1 MTWDIEDTSSA
12 GENAPP
18 KVALK
23 KEIGVLQGVSIV
35 FGIIVGSG
43 IFVSPVGVLQY
54 SQSVG
59 LSFIMWLVTGLFSLL
74 GAIVYAEL
82 GVRIPKSGGEYAYLL
97 EAFGGLPAFICMWVS
112 FVVIGGVSCA
122 ANSLVFA
129 QYILQ
134 PLYPNCEQPKVVLQI
149 TALLCL
155 LLICAI
161 NAYKVKWATRVA
173 VIFSA
178 GKIIALLLITGFGI
192 YYLATGHLESFEN
205 PFEGSATS
213 PGLLA
218 LAFYQGFWAFSGWN
232 YLNFL
237 VEEMDNP
244 GRNLP
249 LAIVLGLGLV
259 TGLYM
264 LANVAYLA
272 VLSPFE
278 LLGTGDGSAAV
289 AVLFA
294 NRAMPWIAHAMPVFV
309 GASVFGSINSEVMSM
324 SRLAFAGAREGHMPT
339 VLALVHHENLTPLP
353 SILAILPI
361 FFPILFLF
369 CDLFILCLT
378 AYQQPKESLSNI
390 ILMLSAIP
398 IYLVFVSW
406 KRKPKSFTDFVYKL
420 TICLQKVFA
429 SVPVDDV
436 EEAEGG
442 ADV

>member
-1 MTWDIEDTSSA
+1 
-12 GENAPP
+12 
-18 KVALK
+18 
-23 KEIGVLQGVSIV
+23 
-35 FGIIVGSG
+35 
-43 IFVSPVGVLQY
+43 
-54 SQSVG
+54 
-59 LSFIMWLVTGLFSLL
+59 
-74 GAIVYAEL
+74 
-82 GVRIPKSGGEYAYLL
+82 
-97 EAFGGLPAFICMWVS
+97 MWVS

-134 PLYPNCEQPKVVLQI
+134 PFYPDCEQPKVVLQI
-149 TALLCL
+149 AALLCL

-161 NAYKVKWATRVA
+161 NAYKVKWAARVA
-173 VIFSA
+173 VIFST
-178 GKIIALLLITGFGI
+178 GKIFALLLITGFGV

-249 LAIVLGLGLV
+249 LAIVLGLALV

-278 LLGTGDGSAAV
+278 LLGSGEGSAAV

-324 SRLAFAGAREGHMPT
+324 SRLAFAGARQGHMPT

-353 SILAILPI
+353 SILAITEDTRLPKQ
-361 FFPILFLF
+361 LFYGDVATGARRPGGSKRRCNDAL
-369 CDLFILCLT
+369 
-378 AYQQPKESLSNI
+378 KNSLRRLHIDPETWEN
-390 ILMLSAIP
+390 LVQTRPVWRRELKTGAAIYEANR
-398 IYLVFVSW
+398 IAAVKT
-406 KRKPKSFTDFVYKL
+406 KRAARKSQDASDSHLRQSTPP
-420 TICLQKVFA
+420 
-429 SVPVDDV
+429 SVP
-436 EEAEGG
+436 ALSTNISR
-442 ADV
+442 ADRPRRPLSDPMH

>member
-1 MTWDIEDTSSA
+1 
-12 GENAPP
+12 
-18 KVALK
+18 
-23 KEIGVLQGVSIV
+23 
-35 FGIIVGSG
+35 
-43 IFVSPVGVLQY
+43 
-54 SQSVG
+54 
-59 LSFIMWLVTGLFSLL
+59 MWIVTGLFSLL

-122 ANSLVFA
+122 ANSIVFA
-129 QYILQ
+129 QYMLQ
-134 PLYPNCEQPKVVLQI
+134 PFYPGCEPSKVVVQI
-149 TALLCL
+149 TAMLCL

-173 VIFSA
+173 VVFST
-178 GKIIALLLITGFGI
+178 GKIIALLLITGFGV

-218 LAFYQGFWAFSGWN
+218 LAFYQGFWAFSGCALCTTASVKIATEFFGFLLYYQSPVTDIRVLFRN

-278 LLGTGDGSAAV
+278 LLGSGEGSAAV

-294 NRAMPWIAHAMPVFV
+294 NRAMPWIAHAMPIFV

-324 SRLAFAGAREGHMPT
+324 SR
-339 VLALVHHENLTPLP
+339 
-353 SILAILPI
+353 
-361 FFPILFLF
+361 
-369 CDLFILCLT
+369 
-378 AYQQPKESLSNI
+378 
-390 ILMLSAIP
+390 
-398 IYLVFVSW
+398 
-406 KRKPKSFTDFVYKL
+406 
-420 TICLQKVFA
+420 
-429 SVPVDDV
+429 
-436 EEAEGG
+436 
-442 ADV
+442 

>member
-1 MTWDIEDTSSA
+1 
-12 GENAPP
+12 
-18 KVALK
+18 
-23 KEIGVLQGVSIV
+23 
-35 FGIIVGSG
+35 
-43 IFVSPVGVLQY
+43 
-54 SQSVG
+54 
-59 LSFIMWLVTGLFSLL
+59 MWLVTGLFSLL

-134 PLYPNCEQPKVVLQI
+134 PFYPDCEQPKVVLQI
-149 TALLCL
+149 AALLCL

-161 NAYKVKWATRVA
+161 NAYKVKWAARVA
-173 VIFSA
+173 VIFST
-178 GKIIALLLITGFGI
+178 GKIFALLLITGFGV

-249 LAIVLGLGLV
+249 LAIVLGLALV

-278 LLGTGDGSAAV
+278 LLGSGEGSAAV

-324 SRLAFAGAREGHMPT
+324 SRLAFAGARQGHMPT

-353 SILAILPI
+353 SILAIMIIGVGFQFYSNLFQLIELAGFAFSLIAALAVLGLLYLRYKDPDLKTDFQLPI

-369 CDLFILCLT
+369 CDVFILCLT

-406 KRKPKSFTDFVYKL
+406 KRKPRKFTDFMYKS

-436 EEAEGG
+436 EEAEGN
-442 ADV
+442 ADA